1 MDLRRPIT
9 EHRARTVAAP
19 ASVVWDVVA
28 AIGGPGGWGTFEPA
42 WRLRGRVD
50 EALGGPGMRGRP
62 RRLKVGAASRT
73 SSVNPVPGPTASC
86 VALTRVAL
94 TVITPPPL
102 ESTKLRLVLPAR
114 VVLMSETVWPS
125 KPSASIAR

>member
-28 AIGGPGGWGTFEPA
+28 AIGGPGGWGTFDPA

-62 RRLKVGAASRT
+62 RAGREGGASTAELRAAGRAQGPGQFTEHLAARKRT
-73 SSVNPVPGPTASC
+73 GRGPD
-86 VALTRVAL
+86 
-94 TVITPPPL
+94 
-102 ESTKLRLVLPAR
+102 PAR
-114 VVLMSETVWPS
+114 YGLDSNTDMYLD
-125 KPSASIAR
+125 SILNLK